1 MEPTAVME
9 VEELAQR
16 LAAGDAGGSQRKD
29 RAQDGKQRLLLL
41 DVRESFE
48 RRMCDLRRHLE
59 QTGQL
64 QFQDAHQLQL
74 VNAAECNKPQ
84 STEPRQEEDE
94 KRKKWMPRA
103 GRGERLEIGY
113 EGEEVCASRAE
124 VPVARRGRDEGF
136 YFVHIPMGQLGQR
149 LHELRPFIADEVV
162 VVCHLGQRSHL
173 VTQQLRAIGFDRVY
187 NLAGGLAAWTARID
201 DSLPSYHH

>member
-1 MEPTAVME
+1 
-9 VEELAQR
+9 
-16 LAAGDAGGSQRKD
+16 
-29 RAQDGKQRLLLL
+29 
-41 DVRESFE
+41 
-48 RRMCDLRRHLE
+48 MCDLRRHLE

-113 EGEEVCASRAE
+113 EVEEVVRLQSR
-124 VPVARRGRDEGF
+124 ARRGRDEGF

-149 LHELRPFIADEVV
+149 LHELRPFIADEVRAAATRALLV
-162 VVCHLGQRSHL
+162 AAVMRPPNHSQTSNNINNNGDQHSHL